1 MLEKRSK
8 KKRQLN
14 SYIRYSSLTTHMVV
28 IIILGAFFGDY
39 LDGKNDSETPTY
51 TVFFSLASV
60 FISIYYV
67 LKKITNNND

>member
-1 MLEKRSK
+1 
-8 KKRQLN
+8 
-14 SYIRYSSLTTHMVV
+14 MVV